1 MSKCRNLP
9 SNLLRCPQ
17 LCLRSNF
24 YSLYVRRNATVLYRG
39 PEFAQYARQLTQS
52 AQLYTYSGGAE
63 AAQLLKHSGE
73 HDHLQRAV
81 LAGLRV

>member
-1 MSKCRNLP
+1 M
-9 SNLLRCPQ
+9 LRCPQ
-17 LCLRSNF
+17 LCLPRSNF

-73 HDHLQRAV
+73 HGRVCKGPHL
-81 LAGLRV
+81 LACWAA